1 MNFSTYILIPTLKKH
16 SCAQTFKFTCKTAHK
31 IQFQFQQKVTS
42 CKWIHAL
49 HKEPLINANLK
60 AGNQKTEKAIVQ
72 SILFPHKSHEYCWSL
87 LVCALVEHLRMV
99 PEKISKCKG
108 VLLKRFNCTLI
119 KFPIIRYFSR
129 FTVEMFC

>member
-60 AGNQKTEKAIVQ
+60 AGNQKTEKLKNAKSYRAIDSVSTQ
-72 SILFPHKSHEYCWSL
+72 KSWIL
-87 LVCALVEHLRMV
+87 LVATCLCFSWTSTDGSWKNFKVQRCAVETLQLHSD
-99 PEKISKCKG
+99 KISHHSI
-108 VLLKRFNCTLI
+108 F
-119 KFPIIRYFSR
+119 
-129 FTVEMFC
+129 